1 MAEVDQDS
9 KTEEPSEKK
18 IADALE
24 KGNVPRSRE
33 MSILASL
40 MGILLVLA
48 FLLGPGAASLSGTL
62 LLLVDHP
69 AAFAIADGND
79 ATTLLG
85 ALGMEVGKFLL
96 PMIVILAVAGIAA
109 AFFQHAPKLA
119 LEQIRPK
126 WSRVSPGAG
135 WKRIFGVAGQVEFL
149 KAVGKFLAVGIVVM
163 VMLGSD
169 RDQLLDAIY
178 SDPSRIPGLVL
189 ALSVKVVAVVGVAIL
204 LLVAG
209 DVVWSRLR
217 WRQQLR
223 MTRQEVKDELK
234 QAEGDPL
241 VKARLRSLSRDRAR
255 RRMIAEVP
263 KATLIVANPTHF
275 AVALRYIRGKDSA
288 PQVVAKGA
296 DLIALRIR
304 EVAEAHGIPV
314 FEDKPLARALYD
326 AVEVN
331 QWIPPEFYKAVARL
345 LYVLYSRKTAHARA

>member
-1 MAEVDQDS
+1 
-9 KTEEPSEKK
+9 
-18 IADALE
+18 
-24 KGNVPRSRE
+24 
-33 MSILASL
+33 
-40 MGILLVLA
+40 
-48 FLLGPGAASLSGTL
+48 
-62 LLLVDHP
+62 
-69 AAFAIADGND
+69 
-79 ATTLLG
+79 
-85 ALGMEVGKFLL
+85 GMEVGKFLL

-234 QAEGDPL
+234 QAECDPL

-275 AVALRYIRGKDSA
+275 AVALRYIRG
-288 PQVVAKGA
+288 
-296 DLIALRIR
+296 
-304 EVAEAHGIPV
+304 
-314 FEDKPLARALYD
+314 
-326 AVEVN
+326 
-331 QWIPPEFYKAVARL
+331 
-345 LYVLYSRKTAHARA
+345 